1 MCIVPRAIAP
11 GVGYALLTA
20 LSFGGLTTLARLYYQ
35 DGGNALTMLLF
46 RFAVTALALGLL
58 RGACVVLAAA
68 VVLGERL
75 TALQWGGAVCVLGAL
90 MWSQRV
96 MARG

>member
-1 MCIVPRAIAP
+1 MHSAARNHP

-46 RFAVTALALGLL
+46 RFAVTALAFGLL
-58 RGACVVLAAA
+58 RAHIGGVLA
-68 VVLGERL
+68 VGVLLGERL

>member
-58 RGACVVLAAA
+58 RGARVVLAAA

>member
-46 RFAVTALALGLL
+46 RFAVAALALGLL
-58 RGACVVLAAA
+58 RGARVVLAAA
-68 VVLGERL
+68 RFARL
-75 TALQWGGAVCVLGAL
+75 V
-90 MWSQRV
+90 R
-96 MARG
+96 